1 MTANETFLVV
11 QAALLGDK
19 GAFGRLVE
27 AYQSPLRRFFYHLT
41 DGDAEP
47 SKDLAQET
55 FIKAWLHIASFRAA
69 AGFPTWLYRI
79 AHNVF
84 YDDCRTH
91 KPTDDLDGIDDTATC
106 DDNDAPANPDR
117 AIDCLH
123 ALSILKGD
131 ERTAALL
138 FYLED
143 KAVADIAVIMN
154 CPHGTVKSHL
164 HRGKEKLSTYFKN
177 SGYDQR

>member
-1 MTANETFLVV
+1 MTASDTLLVA

-41 DGDAEP
+41 DGDAER

-55 FIKAWLHIASFRAA
+55 FIKAWLGIGSFHAAASFQ
-69 AGFPTWLYRI
+69 TWLYRI
-79 AHNVF
+79 AYNIF
-84 YDDCRTH
+84 YDDSRNL
-91 KPTDDLDGIDDTATC
+91 KPTGCID
-106 DDNDAPANPDR
+106 DAPADETVADDRADDDR
-117 AIDCLH
+117 AIDCLR
-123 ALSILKGD
+123 ALAILKGD

-143 KAVADIAVIMN
+143 KPVATIADIMN

-164 HRGKEKLSTYFKN
+164 HRGKEKLATYFKN
-177 SGYDQR
+177 SGYEQR